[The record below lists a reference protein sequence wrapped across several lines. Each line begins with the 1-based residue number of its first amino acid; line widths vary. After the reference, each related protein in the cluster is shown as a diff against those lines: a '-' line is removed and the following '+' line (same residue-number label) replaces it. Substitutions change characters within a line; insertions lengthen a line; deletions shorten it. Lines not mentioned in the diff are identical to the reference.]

1 MLLFAGERGP
11 TELSCVDVSKQ
22 VTGGSGDAKRQQP
35 TAPHQRKI
43 AKKVYKA
50 ELFRL
55 QTEFAKLQEWVRHSG
70 ARIVV
75 IFEGR
80 DGAGKGGTIKL
91 ITEYLN
97 PRVATIAA
105 LPAPTERECG
115 QWYFQRYIAHLPAR
129 GEIVLFDRS
138 WYNRAG
144 VEKVMGFCTPHEHTL
159 FLRQTPLFEQM
170 LIDDG
175 ILLRKYW
182 FSVSAEEQLRRFEA
196 RLNDPVRQWKLSPMD
211 VESVHRWEEYSRAR
225 DEMMVH
231 TDVPVSPWYI
241 VESEIKKHARLNMMS
256 HLLSTIDYHD
266 VEKPQVKLPK
276 RPVGNGNYQRPPREL
291 STYVD
296 DYAATL
302 IGG

>member
-1 MLLFAGERGP
+1 VS
-11 TELSCVDVSKQ
+11 TETSD
-22 VTGGSGDAKRQQP
+22 GRPA
-35 TAPHQRKI
+35 ARKI
-43 AKKVYKA
+43 SGAVYES

-55 QTEFAKLQEWVRHSG
+55 QTEFVKLQEWVRHAG
-70 ARIVV
+70 VRLVV

-80 DGAGKGGTIKL
+80 DGAGKGGAIKR

-97 PRVATIAA
+97 PRVARIVA
-105 LPAPTERECG
+105 LPAPTDRERG
-115 QWYFQRYIAHLPAR
+115 QWYFQRYVAHLPAK
-129 GEIVLFDRS
+129 GEIALFDRS

-144 VEKVMGFCTPHEHTL
+144 VEKVMGFCTPHEYAL
-159 FLRQTPLFEQM
+159 FLRQAPIFEQM

-182 FSVSAEEQLRRFEA
+182 FSVSEAEQLRRFRA

-211 VESVHRWEEYSRAR
+211 LESLYRWEDYSRAK

-231 TDVPVSPWYI
+231 TDTSVSPWYI
-241 VESEIKKHARLNMMS
+241 VESDIKKHARLNMMA
-256 HLLSTIDYHD
+256 HLLSTISYHE
-266 VEKPQVKLPK
+266 VGRPKVKLPK
-276 RPVGNGNYQRPPREL
+276 RPVVSGNYQRPPREL

-302 IGG
+302 IGD